1 MPAVGFVKGL
11 YNATFIA
18 SLMGLPSHLVPLSP
32 ASAQFDSLLATTANM
47 PPAAPPP
54 GVGGDGN
61 YTGLTLAP
69 YKALSSTCSWMDASI
84 VGTPIDVTL
93 PNDRLYEMYEQV
105 RAAAR
110 LAAHIF
116 FTSLMIGQH
125 AMPTSTPP
133 PPPNHR
139 WQFILTSVR
148 ARRVPQRAHR

>member
-105 RAAAR
+105 RAAA
-110 LAAHIF
+110 HIHL
-116 FTSLMIGQH
+116 SQH
-125 AMPTSTPP
+125 AMPTGNPP

-148 ARRVPQRAHR
+148 ARRVPPREHR